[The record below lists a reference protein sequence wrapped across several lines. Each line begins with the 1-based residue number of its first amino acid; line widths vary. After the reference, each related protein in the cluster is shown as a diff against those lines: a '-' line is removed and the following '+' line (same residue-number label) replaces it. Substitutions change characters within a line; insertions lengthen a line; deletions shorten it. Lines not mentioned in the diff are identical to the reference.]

1 MGLLFRCGG
10 AVGISGELQRES
22 APELG
27 QTMGRGHE
35 MGSPGVLTLTRWWTA
50 LLRALEECPDH
61 PYSCTIHKTFEPF
74 HRPQPV
80 NRMDSEWMR
89 AGAEKPVGGMVQQL
103 FEGKQG

>member
-1 MGLLFRCGG
+1 MG
-10 AVGISGELQRES
+10 IGEGLQRES

-27 QTMGRGHE
+27 RTMGRDCE
-35 MGSPGVLTLTRWWTA
+35 TESPGVLTLTHWRTA

-61 PYSCTIHKTFEPF
+61 SYPCTIHKTFELL

-80 NRMDSEWMR
+80 HRVDSEWMR
-89 AGAEKPVGGMVQQL
+89 AGAEKPVGGMVQQP